1 MSSQSKYLCF
11 EGTTSLHNIF
21 SSCLIVYMIGLPI
34 TIITVILQIMKF
46 DLLCRSLT
54 ERGENSRKSGLKRD
68 STIAAIFPW

>member
-11 EGTTSLHNIF
+11 EGTTSIHNIF

-54 ERGENSRKSGLKRD
+54 ERGENFRKSGLKRD